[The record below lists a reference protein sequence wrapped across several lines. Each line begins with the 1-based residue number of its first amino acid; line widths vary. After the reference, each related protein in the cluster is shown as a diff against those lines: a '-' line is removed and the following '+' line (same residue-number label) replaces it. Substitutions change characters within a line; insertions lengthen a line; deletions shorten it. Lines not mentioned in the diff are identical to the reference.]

1 MATKKP
7 SVLEYITF
15 GTTAYTVGAALI
27 PALRAKKI
35 NRTKVLGQVLI
46 LIDQINTAFNLKISE
61 EMAEKCTDAVL
72 SVLAAQK
79 KK

>member
-15 GTTAYTVGAALI
+15 GTTAYTVGSALI

-35 NRTKVLGQVLI
+35 VSIGEPRTVR
-46 LIDQINTAFNLKISE
+46 
-61 EMAEKCTDAVL
+61 
-72 SVLAAQK
+72 
-79 KK
+79 